1 MVAVEGAEHAS
12 KAMPVNVDSAAM
24 AGVSAVG
31 AAACG
36 AALAVVPDP
45 AAPGLVG
52 AAKEVV
58 GAGVAGGVGV
68 GDATAEARTP
78 STDELLAAHVASS
91 SPPAATNCACLSWL
105 TGSTPTRADSVP
117 TVATWDVDVDG
128 VADWPSWPVAAGFSQ
143 MVSARPTGCAGHFDC
158 VPGDPRYSALRSRRT
173 HALGCSRRSPTGQ
186 AAGTLIR
193 TPS

>member
-58 GAGVAGGVGV
+58 GAGGVGA
-68 GDATAEARTP
+68 GDATAEARTR

-91 SPPAATNCACLSWL
+91 STPAAPNCACLSWL

-117 TVATWDVDVDG
+117 TVATRDGDVDG
-128 VADWPSWPVAAGFSQ
+128 VADWPSWPVAAGLSP
-143 MVSARPTGCAGHFDC
+143 MGSARPTGWAGQVDC

-173 HALGCSRRSPTGQ
+173 HALGCSRRSITGQ

>member
-1 MVAVEGAEHAS
+1 
-12 KAMPVNVDSAAM
+12 MPVNVDSAAM

-45 AAPGLVG
+45 ATPGLVG

-68 GDATAEARTP
+68 GDATAEARTR

-91 SPPAATNCACLSWL
+91 STPAATNCACLSWL

-117 TVATWDVDVDG
+117 TVATRDGDVDG
-128 VADWPSWPVAAGFSQ
+128 VADWPSRPVAGGFRPVGSADGVRRAG
-143 MVSARPTGCAGHFDC
+143 
-158 VPGDPRYSALRSRRT
+158 
-173 HALGCSRRSPTGQ
+173 
-186 AAGTLIR
+186 
-193 TPS
+193 